1 LRDLIGST
9 EASDLRLVAEK
20 QMKFS
25 DSTFI
30 LVGRVVAGLASLSAV
45 IITAR
50 YVGPEIFGF
59 CSVLIISLIF
69 CMGIIDFGACAWAAR
84 ELAAQ
89 KMSILTFKN
98 VMYTKTRMNLFWLV
112 LIPIFVLL
120 VDSQFTW
127 ACILFA
133 YPFLWNRFN
142 YIQQFLV
149 ANNQEKKSVKLIIFE
164 RMSWFMIIP
173 LDALNVEK
181 NLAFGSPILLG
192 LALHNLLGIKDLSV
206 EKDREIYVKE
216 YTFVELFS
224 ESRQFGLTSISSSMI
239 NLDGFIVASIGSLTD
254 SANYVLAQRFRNPLA
269 LVFSSFS
276 TTVKPIAAKRDF
288 NLIKIAVRDN
298 LKFLAFG
305 LVANLIFSILTY
317 FYSDMFLGASFKGIN
332 LLMFFGTLT
341 SIPVGILLILG
352 NILSY
357 FGAEKFVARAT
368 MVYVVLLLIMIGI
381 FTHFYGSLGAV
392 ISVFIISLAYTF
404 CSAIMLI
411 KLIKTDE
418 NSQN

>member
-1 LRDLIGST
+1 
-9 EASDLRLVAEK
+9 
-20 QMKFS
+20 MKFS

-30 LVGRVVAGLASLSAV
+30 LMGRVVAGLASISAV

-59 CSVLIISLIF
+59 CSVLMTLLIL
-69 CMGIIDFGACAWAAR
+69 CMGITDFGACSWAAR

-98 VMYTKTRMNLFWLV
+98 VMYTKTRINLFWLM

-120 VDSQFTW
+120 VDSKFTW
-127 ACILFA
+127 ACMLFV

-142 YIQQFLV
+142 YIQQYLV
-149 ANNQEKKSVKLIIFE
+149 ATNQIKKSVKLIIFE
-164 RMSWFMIIP
+164 RMTWFTIIP

-181 NLAFGSPILLG
+181 NLAFGAPILLG
-192 LALHNLLGIKDLSV
+192 IALHNLLGIKELSV
-206 EKDREIYVKE
+206 DKDRAIYIKK
-216 YTFVELFS
+216 YTFVELFR
-224 ESRQFGLTSISSSMI
+224 ESRQFGFTSISSSMT
-239 NLDGFIVASIGSLTD
+239 NFDGFIVANIGSLTD
-254 SANYVLAQRFRNPLA
+254 SANYVLAQRFRNPLTI
-269 LVFSSFS
+269 VFSSFA
-276 TTVKPIAAKRDF
+276 TAVKPIAAKRDY

-305 LVANLIFSILTY
+305 LLANLTFSILTY
-317 FYSDMFLGASFKGIN
+317 FFSEMVLGTSFDGVN

-341 SIPVGILLILG
+341 SIPVGILLILV
-352 NILSY
+352 NILNH

-368 MVYVVLLLIMIGI
+368 MVYTVLLLLMIGV

-392 ISVFIISLAYTF
+392 ISVFMISLTYTF
-404 CSAIMLI
+404 CCAMLLI

-418 NSQN
+418 YSQN